1 MPNRPSVAPL
11 AGPRTPRRPSTAGSS
26 VTTGVDLRAAAE
38 PRGFRVPT
46 GTGWSTSGLS
56 LRFVLPAVAE
66 TDFLLRVR
74 GRRVIVSGHR
84 RAPEFLANDAWAAAL
99 PYGRF
104 ERTVE
109 LTDDL
114 DANALTARFHHGVL
128 DVTVPYAAA
137 MTATAARPPAAR
149 APVGTAP
156 QERAL
161 GVPGV
166 VDPRVRRVRVARG
179 TAGA

>member
-1 MPNRPSVAPL
+1 
-11 AGPRTPRRPSTAGSS
+11 
-26 VTTGVDLRAAAE
+26 
-38 PRGFRVPT
+38 VPT
-46 GTGWSTSGLS
+46 GTGWSTSGLN

-74 GRRVIVSGHR
+74 GRRLIVSGHR
-84 RAPEFLANDAWAAAL
+84 RVTEFFANDAWAAAL

-114 DANALTARFHHGVL
+114 DANGLTARFHHGVL

-137 MTATAARPPAAR
+137 MTAARPLPVTRSPVATPSPAGT
-149 APVGTAP
+149 VGS
-156 QERAL
+156 
-161 GVPGV
+161 PGAAE
-166 VDPRVRRVRVARG
+166 PRMRRVRATRGVAE
-179 TAGA
+179 A